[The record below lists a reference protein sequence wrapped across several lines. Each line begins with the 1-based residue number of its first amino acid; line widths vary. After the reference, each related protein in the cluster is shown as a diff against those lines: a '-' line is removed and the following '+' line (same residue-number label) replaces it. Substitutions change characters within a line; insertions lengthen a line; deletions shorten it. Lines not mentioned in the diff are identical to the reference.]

1 MKTVNTFAGD
11 LRLVGGRL
19 GLDFVNTVN
28 DHTLPQPKDHWRD
41 YALFLIWAQ
50 HAAAATPAQIQAAA
64 RAATDQPAA
73 ALAALEL
80 ARRTRRALYGLF
92 SANAA
97 GRPFAP
103 ADAEV
108 LNVGLAEIPAPAQLD
123 PGTKP
128 LAWRWPAEAS
138 PLEAPIWPALLS
150 AAALLASPELARVRE
165 CAGEGCSWLFLDTSR
180 TGSRRWCSM
189 EDCGNIAKARRY
201 YRRMTNDE

>member
-28 DHTLPQPKDHWRD
+28 DHALPQPRDHWRD
-41 YALFLIWAQ
+41 YGLFLIWAQ
-50 HAAAATPAQIQAAA
+50 HAGAATPAQLEAAA
-64 RAATDQPAA
+64 RAAAADPAA
-73 ALAALEL
+73 AQAALEL
-80 ARRTRRALYGLF
+80 ARHARRALYGVF

-97 GRPFAP
+97 GRPFAA
-103 ADAEV
+103 ADTEA
-108 LNVGLAEIPAPAQLD
+108 LNAALARMPAPALLD
-123 PGTKP
+123 ASTKP

-150 AAALLASPELARVRE
+150 AAALLASPELPRVRE

-180 TGSRRWCSM
+180 TGIRRWCSM